1 MEKEAKNIK
10 LKVTL
15 SYDLIQY
22 LGKTMPN
29 GFSRWEAYAY
39 LLKLQKE
46 SVDISYEGGLK
57 ISFLA
62 IASELG
68 KAWNWHRNSV
78 SSFLKTL
85 ENDGAIELKPSING
99 NRIRVLNILK
109 TDA

>member
-29 GFSRWEAYAY
+29 GFS
-39 LLKLQKE
+39 
-46 SVDISYEGGLK
+46 
-57 ISFLA
+57 FLA

-85 ENDGAIELKPSING
+85 ENEGAIELKPSING